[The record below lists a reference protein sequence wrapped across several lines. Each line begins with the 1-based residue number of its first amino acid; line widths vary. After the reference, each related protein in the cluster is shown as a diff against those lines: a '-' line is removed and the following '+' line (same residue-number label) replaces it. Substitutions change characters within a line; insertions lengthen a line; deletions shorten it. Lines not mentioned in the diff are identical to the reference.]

1 MDSGHGTE
9 MVSGPVT
16 VNPPCTPL
24 MIVMKEKHFSCQSSE
39 GSSLAIRR
47 ELELAMP
54 ILLEYEGATGNKKGG
69 GKSQS

>member
-1 MDSGHGTE
+1 
-9 MVSGPVT
+9 
-16 VNPPCTPL
+16 
-24 MIVMKEKHFSCQSSE
+24 MIVMKEKHFGCQSSE